1 MTCIILEVYIV
12 IWQEILIVNI
22 NFTLFPLPKT
32 AIFVPRLP
40 YLWKNCQMAASNLY
54 TTYFEISQD
63 YFHQVDIK
71 FSGKA
76 HTNHHIQNLN
86 ICHFTF
92 CRFLILIIGQW
103 PAMCSRQQQLATNK
117 ISRKLGIRGVQFKFW
132 IWWLVYTLELQ
143 IRFGINHR
151 LHYPISN
158 MLLNQDCRS

>member
-12 IWQEILIVNI
+12 IWQEILIVNL
-22 NFTLFPLPKT
+22 NFTLFPLPKS

-40 YLWKNCQMAASNLY
+40 YLWKNCQMAASNLF

-86 ICHFTF
+86 ICHFPF
-92 CRFLILIIGQW
+92 CQFFIVIIGQW
-103 PAMCSRQQQLATNK
+103 PAVVDSNNWRP
-117 ISRKLGIRGVQFKFW
+117 IRS
-132 IWWLVYTLELQ
+132 LENWEFVECNSN
-143 IRFGINHR
+143 FGYGGWYI
-151 LHYPISN
+151 L
-158 MLLNQDCRS
+158 